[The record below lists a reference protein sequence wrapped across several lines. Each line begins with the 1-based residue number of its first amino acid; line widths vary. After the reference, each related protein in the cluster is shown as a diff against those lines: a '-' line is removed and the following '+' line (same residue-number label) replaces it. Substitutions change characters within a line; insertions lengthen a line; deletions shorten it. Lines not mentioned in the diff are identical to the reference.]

1 MFSTLIYQLLNKFKV
16 LGRRVMNEKVSS
28 EREIKNDRKTILK
41 KEKLKKERRRKK
53 EKPVKARKIE
63 EGELLREVIVK
74 IGLEKID
81 IRGNYG
87 RDFVE

>member
-1 MFSTLIYQLLNKFKV
+1 M
-16 LGRRVMNEKVSS
+16 
-28 EREIKNDRKTILK
+28 
-41 KEKLKKERRRKK
+41 
-53 EKPVKARKIE
+53 KARKIE